1 MSSPPVQPAPP
12 LAPRRRASTVPSGVV
27 YAFQFTAVGV
37 WVAYGTLYFQSLGV
51 SLATI
56 GLLSAIPSA
65 VAIVAAPAW
74 GLVADRLGDVRPPY
88 LAGALWAAAIGL
100 FLATG
105 PALPWLAVAVGLLAV
120 GTSGLTALV
129 DARTIQ
135 RLWPDRSRFGQ
146 ARVWGSIAFMIT
158 TVGVGLV
165 VPTFGLASA
174 FIVYAAAMALAGISA
189 MLLLGRATAGLR
201 VGGVGPLAGL
211 ALLRLPGLSTFFVA
225 STLAWTASPTA
236 LTLLSLRVIDL
247 GGDTSLVGI
256 SWAVNAAVE
265 IPLMLLFPRIVR
277 RFHVEW
283 LIVGG
288 IAVIVL
294 RSLLWWVAATPVTFI
309 AVTALSGF
317 SFTFMLVGTTA
328 YLPTRVPSSLLATA
342 QALFTSTTFA
352 IGTIGGAI
360 IAGQVAQAG
369 GLQEVYPAS
378 AAIGL
383 VGAVLAWWAIA
394 RPSARTAAAASA
406 AVIARREHAGH
417 HPEAVP
423 ARPDPA

>member
-1 MSSPPVQPAPP
+1 MSTTPVAQPPAPP
-12 LAPRRRASTVPSGVV
+12 ARRASVVPSGVV

-37 WVAYGTLYFQSLGV
+37 WVAYATLYFQSLGV

-65 VAIVAAPAW
+65 VAIVAAPAL

-88 LAGALWAAAIGL
+88 LAGSLWAAVIGL
-100 FLATG
+100 YLATG
-105 PALPWLAVAVGLLAV
+105 PGLPWLAVAVALLAV
-120 GTSGLTALV
+120 GTTGLTALV

-146 ARVWGSIAFMIT
+146 ARVWGSIAFMVT
-158 TVGVGLV
+158 TVGVGLI
-165 VPTFGLASA
+165 VPVFGLASA
-174 FIVYAAAMALAGISA
+174 FLVYAAAMALAGVSA
-189 MLLLGRATAGLR
+189 MALLGKATAGLR
-201 VGGVGPLAGL
+201 VGGIGPLAGL
-211 ALLRLPGLSTFFVA
+211 ALLRLPGLATFFVA
-225 STLAWTASPTA
+225 STFAWTASSTA
-236 LTLLSLRVIDL
+236 LTLLSLRVVDL
-247 GGDTSLVGI
+247 GGDTSLVGVA
-256 SWAVNAAVE
+256 WAVNAAVE
-265 IPLMLLFPRIVR
+265 IPLMLLFPRIVK
-277 RFHVEW
+277 RFRVEW

-288 IAVIVL
+288 IAVLVL

-369 GLQEVYPAS
+369 GLDGVYPAS
-378 AAIGL
+378 ALLGVVA
-383 VGAVLAWWAIA
+383 AVLAWWGIA
-394 RPSARTAAAASA
+394 RPQARRVAAASA
-406 AVIARREHAGH
+406 AVVARRETAASHA
-417 HPEAVP
+417 
-423 ARPDPA
+423 DPA